1 MTRYVLRRVIES
13 VAVLL
18 VMSFVIYGLMALMP
32 GDPID
37 IMVQSDPNL
46 TPADAARLKALYGL
60 DKPIT
65 ERYGNWLGAAAQGDF
80 GYSRIHNRPVLEILG
95 PRLWNT
101 VILMGLAMIVSLAL
115 AVPIGVFSA
124 LRPYSR
130 ADYAINFVA
139 LGGISVPVFWLALML
154 IVVFAVTLGWLPA
167 GGMAT
172 IGGNAEGL
180 AGIADR
186 ARHLVLPV
194 VALSVAS
201 IGGLTRYV
209 RAAMMETLRQDYVRT
224 ARAKGASRTRV
235 VLRHALR
242 NAMIPVVTILALSFG
257 TLFSGALITEIM
269 FSWSGMGRMIY
280 DSILANDYNLALVGL
295 LFATAMTLIGN
306 LLADIAYV
314 WLDPRVSFRGLEAK
328 R

>member
-65 ERYGNWLGAAAQGDF
+65 ERYGNWLGAAARGDF

-101 VILMGLAMIVSLAL
+101 AILMGLAMAVSLAL

-154 IVVFAVTLGWLPA
+154 IMLFSVELGWLPA
-167 GGMAT
+167 GGM
-172 IGGNAEGL
+172 GVLGE
-180 AGIADR
+180 AGPWER

-194 VALSVAS
+194 VTLSVATV
-201 IGGLTRYV
+201 GGLTRFV
-209 RAAMMETLRQDYVRT
+209 RASMMEVMRDDYIRT
-224 ARAKGASRTRV
+224 ARAKGLPRRV
-235 VLRHALR
+235 VVFKHALR

-257 TLFSGALITEIM
+257 SLFSGALITETM
-269 FSWSGMGRMIY
+269 FSYLGMGKLIY
-280 DSILANDYNLALVGL
+280 DSIIGNDYNMALISL
-295 LFATAMTLIGN
+295 LFATALVLVSNMA
-306 LLADIAYV
+306 ADLCYG
-314 WLDPRVSFRGLEAK
+314 WLDPRVSYK
-328 R
+328 

>member
-46 TPADAARLKALYGL
+46 TPADAVRLKALYGL

-124 LRPYSR
+124 LRPYSW

-154 IVVFAVTLGWLPA
+154 IVLFSVVLGWLPA
-167 GGMAT
+167 GGM
-172 IGGNAEGL
+172 GM
-180 AGIADR
+180 AGEAGFWEQ

-194 VALSVAS
+194 VTLSVATV
-201 IGGLTRYV
+201 GGLTRFV
-209 RAAMMETLRQDYVRT
+209 RASMMEVMRDDYIRT
-224 ARAKGASRTRV
+224 ARAKGLPRRV
-235 VLRHALR
+235 VVFKHALR

-257 TLFSGALITEIM
+257 SLFSGALITETM
-269 FSWSGMGRMIY
+269 FSYLGMGKLIY
-280 DSILANDYNLALVGL
+280 DSIIGNDYNMALVSL
-295 LFATAMTLIGN
+295 LFATGLV
-306 LLADIAYV
+306 LASNMAADLCYG
-314 WLDPRVSFRGLEAK
+314 WLDPRVSYR
-328 R
+328 

>member
-1 MTRYVLRRVIES
+1 MTRYVLRRVVES

-101 VILMGLAMIVSLAL
+101 AILMGLAMVVSLAL

-154 IVVFAVTLGWLPA
+154 IVLFSVELGWLPA
-167 GGMAT
+167 GGM
-172 IGGNAEGL
+172 GMLGE
-180 AGIADR
+180 AGFWEQ

-194 VALSVAS
+194 VTLSVATV
-201 IGGLTRYV
+201 GGLTRFV
-209 RAAMMETLRQDYVRT
+209 RASMMEVMRDDYIRT
-224 ARAKGASRTRV
+224 ARAKGLPRRV
-235 VLRHALR
+235 VVFKHALR

-257 TLFSGALITEIM
+257 SLFSGALITETM
-269 FSWSGMGRMIY
+269 FSYLGMGKLIY
-280 DSILANDYNLALVGL
+280 DSIIGNDYNMALVSL
-295 LFATAMTLIGN
+295 LFATGLV
-306 LLADIAYV
+306 LASNMAADLCYG
-314 WLDPRVSFRGLEAK
+314 WLDPRVSYR
-328 R
+328 